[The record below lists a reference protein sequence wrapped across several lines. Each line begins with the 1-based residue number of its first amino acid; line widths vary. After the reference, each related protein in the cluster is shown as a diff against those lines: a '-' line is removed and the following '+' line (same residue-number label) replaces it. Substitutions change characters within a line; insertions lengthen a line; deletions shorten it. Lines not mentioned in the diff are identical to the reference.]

1 MLRAARAAGA
11 RRAPAGVSRTAC
23 CGDPGWEIPRPG
35 RSDAEGEAI
44 SQAQQR
50 MSQLVRQKGPVVDRL
65 IEIEFLDRAAEAFAF
80 TFN

>member
-1 MLRAARAAGA
+1 
-11 RRAPAGVSRTAC
+11 
-23 CGDPGWEIPRPG
+23 
-35 RSDAEGEAI
+35 
-44 SQAQQR
+44 